1 MGNDFFQFKQFKVV
15 QSRCAMKVTTDSC
28 LFGAWV
34 ASISD
39 HAETILDIGAGTGLL
54 GMMIAQK
61 HTTKINAIE
70 IEPTCFEQLKE
81 NIENCKWSNNFNLHL
96 GDIREYEP
104 SNQFDLIISNPPF
117 YENQLSSENK
127 GVNLARHSNAL
138 RLVEI
143 FEAVERLISP
153 NGIFFILLPSYRES
167 ECVETAAKFKLYP
180 DNIAY
185 VKQTPLHSSFRIMI
199 SFSSIKKEILQV
211 EEIIIK
217 NAENMYTEQ
226 FQELLLEYY
235 LHL

>member
-28 LFGAWV
+28 LFGAWA

-61 HTTKINAIE
+61 HSTKINAIE

-96 GDIREYEP
+96 GDIREYKP
-104 SNQFDLIISNPPF
+104 SNKFDLIISNPPF

-127 GVNLARHSNAL
+127 GVNLARHSNSL
-138 RLVEI
+138 NLFDL
-143 FEAVERLISP
+143 FEAVDNMLDPI
-153 NGIFFILLPSYRES
+153 GCFYILLPVFRQE
-167 ECVETAAKFKLYP
+167 ECIQLAAALKLYP
-180 DNIAY
+180 SRIAC
-185 VKQTPLHSSFRIMI
+185 VKQSPAHTFFRTMMF
-199 SFSSIKKEILQV
+199 FSRIKEEEIQLEEISIK
-211 EEIIIK
+211 
-217 NAENMYTEQ
+217 NNENNYSDK
-226 FQELLLEYY
+226 FVELLSEYY
-235 LHL
+235 LNL

>member
-127 GVNLARHSNAL
+127 GVNLAMHSNEL
-138 RLVEI
+138 NLEDL
-143 FEAVERLISP
+143 FQAVNNIIDP
-153 NGIFFILLPSYRES
+153 NGSFYVLLPAFRQD
-167 ECVETAAKFKLYP
+167 ECIKLAATCKLYP
-180 DNIAY
+180 SQIML
-185 VKQTPLHSSFRIMI
+185 VKQTTDHTFFRAMMK
-199 SFSSIKKEILQV
+199 FSRDKNNDPTLTEISIKNKG
-211 EEIIIK
+211 
-217 NAENMYTEQ
+217 NNYSDQ
-226 FQELLLEYY
+226 FIELLAEYY
-235 LHL
+235 LNF